1 MTSVST
7 GRNLSSQIAEI
18 LRSSDWFSGRIIEA
32 IAPILSGRSERHFDL
47 VAGTQTGIQTLQRAP
62 ALRLEDRPQGL
73 ECLVCAACGQRGHQG
88 LF

>member
-32 IAPILSGRSERHFDL
+32 IAPILSG
-47 VAGTQTGIQTLQRAP
+47 AP
-62 ALRLEDRPQGL
+62 SAI
-73 ECLVCAACGQRGHQG
+73 
-88 LF
+88 